1 MTRGMCAQVTIQL
14 NPATQRAIAAG
25 HHQKSGTEAAVLLYG
40 AVTGL
45 MGVFCQNMRVPFSN
59 RDSAVSTMRHLSVWA
74 VEFLKLLIG
83 RRLHPLRTQCPFCQQ
98 SVHLHINK
106 AGRRHVFAHA
116 RGLYE
121 GCRLCQH
128 YVGKLKC
135 LGSGTLMIFDPR
147 PEGHQRFKLPDS
159 LLEN

>member
-59 RDSAVSTMRHLSVWA
+59 RDSAVSTIRHLSV
-74 VEFLKLLIG
+74 
-83 RRLHPLRTQCPFCQQ
+83 
-98 SVHLHINK
+98 
-106 AGRRHVFAHA
+106 GRRHVFAHA